1 MIASLVRIFHQRRPK
16 TADNQKGVVLVT
28 AIILMVVGSIL
39 AASILSATLA
49 ELKQV
54 EYAFD
59 GTQAQV
65 YARSALQTAI
75 VGIQARITELE
86 DIRLEMEVAAE
97 VASEKA
103 IQSAGSGQAYE
114 EWEAACAYFAV
125 YKAEY
130 EAALSNFE
138 TQVIP
143 IYGITRSYKINN
155 LLPVASGG
163 SAADNSV
170 EVTVARDNDY
180 RIRLTTSPVSMELGG
195 SAVAEAFFYLASPT
209 DAQYSIYTTVV
220 DTTTVESTVVTQT
233 YEGFGPYRFTKVI
246 EAYQNFNMR
255 NSVSVSGSIT
265 YHGQKNPD
273 DPPTIVWVAEPANDP
288 FYKNRDGLDRM
299 INRYPGHSM
308 ASTSTLPG
316 SVSNTDSARYGDAV
330 LSGTMNV
337 YTHGGD
343 VYLYMTSLTVMGN
356 STINVTG
363 AGNLYILIT
372 GDNGTVLSAPDGL
385 NIRTYLG
392 SEQQRVPHAYIISYN
407 ENTTGQVRIGGG
419 SSQLGAYWYAPTCD
433 LYLQHDE
440 GSQGT
445 YSGAIIGR
453 DITLSRASLN
463 YVNAPAVLLPIDT
476 TMDYVFDGYE
486 TVTETVYTQV
496 ETVRQYVIQSAPED
510 IETLWLR

>member
-1 MIASLVRIFHQRRPK
+1 MVALLSRIIHKHRLQA
-16 TADNQKGVVLVT
+16 ADNQKGMVLVT

-39 AASILSATLA
+39 AASILTATLA

-59 GTQAQV
+59 GTQAQM

-75 VGIQARITELE
+75 VGIQARINELE
-86 DIRLEMEVAAE
+86 DIRLEMERAAE
-97 VASEKA
+97 EASERA

-143 IYGITRSYKINN
+143 IYGLVRNYTINN
-155 LLPVASGG
+155 LLPGDASSSGVG
-163 SAADNSV
+163 I
-170 EVTVARDNDY
+170 TVVRDNDH
-180 RIRLTTSPVSMELGG
+180 RIRLTTSSVSMDIGG
-195 SAVAEAFFYLASPT
+195 SAISEAFFYLASPT
-209 DAQYSIYTTVV
+209 DEQYSIYTTVV
-220 DTTTVESTVVTQT
+220 DTTTVESSVETQIH
-233 YEGFGPYRFTKVI
+233 EGFGPYRFTKVI
-246 EAYQNFNMR
+246 EAYQNFTMR

-288 FYKNRDGLDRM
+288 FYKFRDGLDRM
-299 INRYPGHSM
+299 INRYPSHSI
-308 ASTSTLPG
+308 ASSSTLPS
-316 SVSNTDSARYGDAV
+316 SVRNIDSARYGDAV
-330 LSGTMNV
+330 LSGVMNV
-337 YTHGGD
+337 DTNGGD
-343 VYLYMTSLTVMGN
+343 VYLYMTSLTVLGA

-363 AGNLYILIT
+363 AGNLYLLIT
-372 GDNGTVLSAPDGL
+372 GDNGTVISAPDGL

-407 ENTTGQVRIGGG
+407 ENATGQVRIGGG
-419 SSQLGAYWYAPTCD
+419 NMQLGAYWYAPTVD
-433 LYLQHDE
+433 FYLQHDE

-445 YSGAIIGR
+445 YNGAIIGR
-453 DITLSRASLN
+453 DITLSRVSLN
-463 YVNAPAVLLPIDT
+463 FVNSPAVLLPIDT
-476 TMDYVFDGYE
+476 TQEYIFEGYE

-496 ETVRQYVIQSAPED
+496 ETVRQYVIKSAPED